1 MPERTIPRRFVV
13 TVSRGGGHLPAG
25 TTLEEIDRVEHWDH
39 HGCIDSA
46 RTTIAVLR
54 ILEGDRLGEVIRVPR
69 SPDLETWLASLAL
82 AEADPV

>member
-1 MPERTIPRRFVV
+1 M
-13 TVSRGGGHLPAG
+13 
-25 TTLEEIDRVEHWDH
+25 EHWDH